1 MIIDFQQ
8 HYTPAEMLKGDPKSL
23 TAQVD
28 ERGNPNYLL
37 NPQLGDLNNHVRMM
51 DHAGIDMGVLS
62 CGVGFDQPD
71 LKFCRAINDRMAQA
85 EKDHPGR
92 FIGLAHVPA
101 MKPDEAEAEFK
112 RCAVDLGFPGVVIAS
127 EMQDQALDH
136 ESLRPF
142 WKACCDL
149 GLYVFIHPLAKVIN
163 WNRMDADDLGRMFGW
178 EFSLMIATIRV
189 INSGLLDDL
198 PDLKIHFSHFSGGI
212 GRYRGRYN
220 GFQQRTKWGTS
231 QIKGHN
237 RQPKLPVDHYL
248 NNRLYLRLRRLG
260 RPRSVRAA
268 RRRLGEVR
276 PAGAGAVAMRVRH
289 RLSAGDPRSG
299 RGQGLCRG
307 GRGARSQRQ
316 RAGARAQRR
325 EAHPEHQGAGGEAQ
339 EVGYRFSHA
348 GAVDTSMPSRRRW

>member
-8 HYTPAEMLKGDPKSL
+8 HYTPPEMLKGDPKSL

-37 NPQLGDLNNHVRMM
+37 NPQLGDLNNHIKIM
-51 DHAGIDMGVLS
+51 DHAGIDTGVLS

-71 LKFCRAINDRMAQA
+71 LKICRAINDRMAQA

-92 FIGLAHVPA
+92 FVGLAHVPA
-101 MKPDEAEAEFK
+101 MKPDEAKAELK

-127 EMQDQALDH
+127 EMQDQALDA
-136 ESLRPF
+136 EALRPF
-142 WKACCDL
+142 WKAACEL
-149 GLYVFIHPLAKVIN
+149 GLYVFIHPLAKVIK

-189 INSGLLDDL
+189 INSGLLDEL

-220 GFQQRTKWGTS
+220 GFQQRTRWGTS

-237 RQPKLPVDHYL
+237 RQPKQPVDFYL
-248 NNRLYLRLRRLG
+248 NNKLYYDCAGWAGPEPCGPLG
-260 RPRSVRAA
+260 ADWVKFGLQELALSQCVFATDYPQAIRDPEQVKDYV
-268 RRRLGEVR
+268 E
-276 PAGAGAVAMRVRH
+276 AVEQLDPNAHALVHGLNAEKLIPNIKDRVAKRKK
-289 RLSAGDPRSG
+289 
-299 RGQGLCRG
+299 
-307 GRGARSQRQ
+307 
-316 RAGARAQRR
+316 
-325 EAHPEHQGAGGEAQ
+325 
-339 EVGYRFSHA
+339 
-348 GAVDTSMPSRRRW
+348 